1 MQDLQDLIP
10 GLGSPGI
17 ENGNPLQ
24 CSYLEN
30 FMDREAQQA
39 YKSMG
44 FQRIGQDLTGEDLA
58 AEHPPHLREVWVNMN
73 ENSKKLQ
80 IYFFEGGDQ

>member
-1 MQDLQDLIP
+1 MQVGAENIF
-10 GLGSPGI
+10 SFW
-17 ENGNPLQ
+17 NGNPPQ

-30 FMDREAQQA
+30 FMDGEAQQA

-44 FQRIGQDLTGEDLA
+44 FQRIGQDLTEQDLA
-58 AEHPPHLREVWVNMN
+58 DEHPPHLREVWASMN